1 MLKGGNV
8 VWRVVN
14 VKACEMV
21 SIIQLIEQLGDV
33 NEWDASYRQSND
45 DETLQEITTF

>member
-14 VKACEMV
+14 ARECEMV
-21 SIIQLIEQLGDV
+21 SIIQLIEQFGNV
-33 NEWDASYRQSND
+33 NE
-45 DETLQEITTF
+45 